1 MQIRWKCVV
10 WALTR
15 AENVILGSRTSRPV
29 CLRAG
34 EGSWA
39 IACRVQEGLAVSET
53 TAKGTAVQG
62 RVAVGAQVA
71 DGPVHVSP
79 GAGRAGAGRAGRG
92 AAASRVHGVAGLA
105 FL

>member
-1 MQIRWKCVV
+1 MYSLGLILPLK
-10 WALTR
+10 R
-15 AENVILGSRTSRPV
+15 AEKVILSSMTSRPV

-34 EGSWA
+34 EGS
-39 IACRVQEGLAVSET
+39 SET
-53 TAKGTAVQG
+53 AAEGTAVKG

-71 DGPVHVSP
+71 DGPVLVSP

-92 AAASRVHGVAGLA
+92 AVASRVHGVAGLA

>member
-10 WALTR
+10 WALKR
-15 AENVILGSRTSRPV
+15 AEKVILGSRTSRPV
-29 CLRAG
+29 GLRAG
-34 EGSWA
+34 DGSWG

-53 TAKGTAVQG
+53 AAEGTAVQG

-71 DGPVHVSP
+71 DGPVLVSP

-92 AAASRVHGVAGLA
+92 AAASQVHGVAGLA
-105 FL
+105 FT

>member
-1 MQIRWKCVV
+1 MCSLGLILPLK
-10 WALTR
+10 R
-15 AENVILGSRTSRPV
+15 AEKVILGSRTSRPV

-34 EGSWA
+34 EGSWG

-53 TAKGTAVQG
+53 AAEGTAVQG

-71 DGPVHVSP
+71 VRSSCRRAQ
-79 GAGRAGAGRAGRG
+79 AGRVLGGLDEG
-92 AAASRVHGVAGLA
+92 AAASQVQAVTGLA